1 MKKNIFSMVN
11 VNLRWFL
18 LGMILANIAGEMLNS
33 MLSLYL
39 IKLGASV
46 AQVGLVYTVAS
57 LVPILLQIFGGWMS
71 DTVGRL
77 RAIAIGSVI
86 TVFGYLIF
94 FVSPSWQWVM
104 VGLCV
109 EFVSSSFVAPSF
121 NAYIAEQCDEDVRGR
136 VFGVIQGIYMVV
148 TVIGPILGGI
158 LAYRVSFKAMLVA
171 AFIFFLMATL
181 LRVYMALSERFKPER
196 SPEKPSFKG
205 LKTQL
210 VSIFGLL
217 FAGGVLTW
225 IWITDGLL
233 DTSFNL
239 AAQLFPIYLSDIGHL
254 TVEQIGLFGSFF
266 GGACILGNFIGGWL
280 TDKWSERIILVGG
293 FTLLAASLVVMV
305 TATGYFGFLFSRIL
319 MGLGDGV
326 LSPAYSSLISRV
338 VPEEKRGLAFG
349 FFGTSLGIL
358 SLPMP
363 WIGGQLW
370 EKFSPQTPFWIT
382 AIACF
387 IVVPIAWFKFGLPK
401 TGSASKQTEPVP
413 ADTQI

>member
-1 MKKNIFSMVN
+1 MKKNIFSMIN

-57 LVPILLQIFGGWMS
+57 LVPIVLQIFGGWMS

-121 NAYIAEQCDEDVRGR
+121 NAYIAEQSDEEVRGR

-148 TVIGPILGGI
+148 TVIGPVLGGI

-171 AFIFFLMATL
+171 AFIFFLLATL

-196 SPEKPSFKG
+196 TPQKVTFKG

-217 FAGGVLTW
+217 FAGGILTW

-239 AAQLFPIYLSDIGHL
+239 SSQLFPIYLSDIGHL
-254 TVEQIGLFGSFF
+254 TVEQIGLFTSFF

-280 TDKWSERIILVGG
+280 TDQWSERTILTGG
-293 FTLLAASLVVMV
+293 FALLAASLVVMV
-305 TATGYFGFLFSRIL
+305 TSSSYFGFLLSRIL

-370 EKFSPQTPFWIT
+370 EKFSPQMPFWIT
-382 AIACF
+382 AVACLF
-387 IVVPIAWFKFGLPK
+387 VVPVAWFKFRLPK
-401 TGSASKQTEPVP
+401 ASPTSVP
-413 ADTQI
+413 ADSIQAKE

>member
-1 MKKNIFSMVN
+1 MKKNILSIIN
-11 VNLRWFL
+11 SNLRWFL
-18 LGMILANIAGEMLNS
+18 LAMILANIAGEMLNS

-39 IKLGASV
+39 ISLGASV

-57 LVPILLQIFGGWMS
+57 LVPIVLQIFGGWMS

-77 RAIAIGSVI
+77 RAIAIGSSI

-104 VGLCV
+104 IGLCV

-121 NAYIAEQCDEDVRGR
+121 SAYVAEQCEEDVRGR

-158 LAYRVSFKAMLVA
+158 LAYRVNFKAMLVV
-171 AFIFFLMATL
+171 AFIFFLLATL
-181 LRVYMALSERFKPER
+181 LRIYMALSERFKPER
-196 SPEKPSFKG
+196 APEKPSFKG

-217 FAGGVLTW
+217 FAGGILTW
-225 IWITDGLL
+225 IWVTDGLL

-239 AAQLFPIYLSDIGHL
+239 TGQLFPIYLKDIGHL
-254 TVEQIGLFGSFF
+254 TVEQIGLFGAFF
-266 GGACILGNFIGGWL
+266 GGACILGNFLGGWL
-280 TDKWSERIILVGG
+280 TDKWSERTILTGG
-293 FTLLAASLVVMV
+293 FAILAASLVVMV
-305 TATGYFGFLFSRIL
+305 TAHSTFGFFSSRVL
-319 MGLGDGV
+319 MGLGNGI
-326 LSPAYSSLISRV
+326 LSPAYSSLISKV

-370 EKFSPQTPFWIT
+370 ETFSPQLPFWIT
-382 AIACF
+382 AVACAF
-387 IVVPIAWFKFGLPK
+387 TVPVAWLKFKLPK
-401 TGSASKQTEPVP
+401 ASSATMTASDLPDAKS
-413 ADTQI
+413 